1 MLRPER
7 MSKVSVT
14 GSKQVMSEVI
24 EAAHDLNVLHFSD
37 YDESWEG
44 FETGSPVEGAE
55 WASDR
60 LVTVRSLESILDVEA
75 EDAGPS
81 RIVTEEAIEEE
92 LEDIRREVNELDDR
106 RDELR
111 GELRGIEDRT
121 EALEPFRD
129 LGIDLDL
136 LRDYDSVEVVVGEGD
151 PEAVRD
157 AVARISGVQNFEVMS
172 GDDTVAVFAQLS
184 EGADSDALADALVG
198 VEFNELEVPD
208 AEGDPEAAVA
218 DLEERR
224 QQVESRLENV
234 ESELENLRR
243 EHAGFLLAAEEQLT
257 ITVQKAEAPLSFAT
271 TDRAFVAEGWVP
283 TEEYATFVETLRD
296 AVGDRVEIEE
306 LERAD
311 YTPTHGHEREAVSDG
326 GYETGPHIDDS
337 GPPVVQENPGAIKP
351 FELLVETINRPRYFE
366 VDPTVILFLT
376 FPAFY
381 GFMIGDLGYGI
392 LYAGIGYWLYGSF
405 DSAAIRSLGGI
416 AIWAGVFTAL
426 FGVLYGEIFGFH
438 FIAEYLWHGVFGM
451 DHAPMRKGLHTLS
464 FARLWLTLSVLIGI
478 VHLGVG
484 YVFGFVNDSRAHG
497 VREAVLEDVSWLLLM
512 VGIWVW
518 VFSTSLSGVKPAFL
532 VGPESVFNGHPVA
545 LGFAGFSPLVGQIGL
560 VVALVGFVLVAF
572 GEGAEGLVETP
583 TYGFAHILS
592 YTRIAAVLLAKAGM
606 AFVVNLL
613 VFGAYEHHEEVHFM
627 TGGYHVPEGAE
638 VLFGGIFHAGV
649 VGVLAGLVILLV
661 GHTLVLALGV
671 TSAGLQTVR
680 LEYVE
685 FFSKF
690 YEGGGERYQ
699 PFGYSRTH
707 TTED

>member
-14 GSKQVMSEVI
+14 GSKQVMPEVI
-24 EAAHDLNVLHFSD
+24 EAVHDLHLLHLSD

-44 FETGSPVEGAE
+44 FETGDPVTEAE
-55 WASDR
+55 RASDR
-60 LVTVRSLESILDVEA
+60 LVTVRSLESILGVEDG
-75 EDAGPS
+75 DAGPS
-81 RIVTEEAIEEE
+81 RIVTDEAIDEE
-92 LEDIRREVNELDDR
+92 LETIRREVNELDDR
-106 RDELR
+106 RDDLR
-111 GELRGIEDRT
+111 EERRGIEERID
-121 EALEPFRD
+121 ALDPFRD

-136 LRDYDSVEVVVGEGD
+136 LQGYESIDVVVGEGD

-157 AVARISGVQNFEVMS
+157 AVAGLSGVESFEVMS
-172 GDDTVAVFAQLS
+172 GGDTVAVFAQLS
-184 EGADSDALADALVG
+184 SGTDPDALTDALVG
-198 VEFNELEVPD
+198 VEFNQLAVPD
-208 AEGDPEAAVA
+208 ADGDPESAVA

-224 QQVESRLENV
+224 QRVETQIESVESDLED
-234 ESELENLRR
+234 LRR
-243 EHAGFLLAAEEQLT
+243 EHAGFLLAAEEQLS

-271 TDRAFVAEGWVP
+271 TDHAFVAEGWLP
-283 TEEYATFVETLRD
+283 SEQYTEFVETIRD
-296 AVGDRVEIEE
+296 AVGDRAEVEE

-326 GYETGPHIDDS
+326 GYETGPHIDDD
-337 GPPVVQENPGAIKP
+337 GPPVVQENPGAVKP

-392 LYAGIGYWLYGSF
+392 LYAALGYWLYDGF

-416 AIWAGVFTAL
+416 AMWSGLFTAL

-438 FIAEYLWHGVFGM
+438 LVTEYFWVGLLGM
-451 DHAPMRKGLHTLS
+451 EHPPIEKGLHTLA
-464 FARLWLTLSVLIGI
+464 FARLWLTLSVVIGI
-478 VHLGVG
+478 VHLGIG
-484 YVFGFVNDSRAHG
+484 YVFGFVNDARTHG
-497 VREAVLEDVSWLLLM
+497 TWDAVLEDASWLLLM
-512 VGIWVW
+512 LGIWIW
-518 VFSTSLSGVKPAFL
+518 VFSTHFAGVKPSFL
-532 VGPESVFNGHPVA
+532 VGPESVFNGNPVA
-545 LGFAGFSPLVGQIGL
+545 LGFAGFSATVGLAGL
-560 VVALVGFVLVAF
+560 VAALVGFVLVAY

-638 VLFGGIFHAGV
+638 VLFGGIFHAGA
-649 VGVLAGLVILLV
+649 VGVLAGLIILLV
-661 GHTLVLALGV
+661 GHTLVLALGI
-671 TSAGLQTVR
+671 TSAGLQAVR

-690 YEGGGERYQ
+690 YDGGGERYE
-699 PFGYSRTH
+699 PFGYPRTH